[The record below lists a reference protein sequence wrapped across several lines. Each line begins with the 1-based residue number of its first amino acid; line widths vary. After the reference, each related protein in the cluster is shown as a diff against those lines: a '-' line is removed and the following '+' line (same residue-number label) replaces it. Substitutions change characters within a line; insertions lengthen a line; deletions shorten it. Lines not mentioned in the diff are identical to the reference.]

1 MIGAIGSAT
10 TAKVI
15 RRITGPTGVNTGL
28 AALTLEGTALP
39 SPLDPAQVRSQN
51 VAADVAEQ
59 STTVVYPAVNVY
71 CEKIVNSL
79 QEKFRTF
86 SGTVQMAMELRHS
99 QDRLDGLQ
107 NALETY
113 TDALTQV
120 LNGGRGDWGDGMF
133 YGGAYAVSFGPVK
146 KGGKNYIQVAKVTFE
161 IGVSRS

>member
-1 MIGAIGSAT
+1 MTGTIGSAT
-10 TAKVI
+10 TFKVI
-15 RRITGPTGVNTGL
+15 QRINGPNGVNSGL
-28 AALTLEGTALP
+28 AALTQG
-39 SPLDPAQVRSQN
+39 SPTPASPVEATQVRSQN
-51 VAADVAEQ
+51 VAADVAERSAAVQ
-59 STTVVYPAVNVY
+59 YPAVNVY

-79 QEKFRTF
+79 KEKFRTF
-86 SGTVQMAMELRHS
+86 SGSVQMAMELRHS

-107 NALETY
+107 DALELY

-133 YGGAYAVSFGPVK
+133 YGGAYEVSFGPVK